1 MAAPAAACS
10 QALPYRSPRIPTWDV
25 QTTYRADG
33 TMILSSADAP
43 AIEQNGFVDFLPY
56 WAQRRG
62 DSPAFSERDAQG
74 EWRSISWSGLWNQVR
89 HVAAG
94 LLNLGLGQGR
104 PLMMLSGNSIEQAIL
119 LLAAEYAGVPTVP
132 VSPAYST
139 ISSDFARLKGIA
151 ALVQPAA
158 IFVQDREPFERASAA
173 LGLPEV
179 PIIAVCGSTDE
190 AWSFNALASLEL
202 TPARIAALA
211 SARAAIQPADV
222 LRILFTSG
230 STGAP
235 KGVVSTY
242 ANFKASTRYFAHVHG
257 ALSEP
262 QPVFLD
268 WMPWHHT
275 MGGVFAFGRAMVT
288 GASHYIDDG
297 RPVPGHFERT
307 LRNLR
312 EVSPTVFSSAP
323 SALTMLA
330 NALEDDAQLAQS
342 LFARLVNF
350 GYGGAS
356 LPRATWERIQRIAGK
371 TIGERLAFCTSLG
384 ATETNATGTYFSV
397 PSDDLG
403 NIGVPGPGMELKLV
417 PLEGGDGR
425 FEIRMRGAAIFGGYL
440 KDPSQSAKA
449 FDEEGYLCPG
459 DAIRL
464 ANAENPLEGLRFAGR
479 VAEDFKLTNGTWVR
493 TGSVRLGVLEQCAPL
508 LTDAV
513 ICGHDRDYVAALA
526 WPNVAACRR
535 LAPELA
541 ALEIEALVAHPAVIA
556 ALSERLRMQKA
567 SGSSLHVRRL
577 MLMAEPPSIDANET
591 TDKGYVNQAACR
603 ARRGRL
609 IDEVY
614 CPTPTAFVATAA

>member
-1 MAAPAAACS
+1 MAAPAAACP
-10 QALPYRSPRIPTWDV
+10 QALPYRSPRISTWQV
-25 QTTYRADG
+25 NTARRADG
-33 TMILSSADAP
+33 TVILSSPPAP

-62 DSPAFSERDAQG
+62 NTPAFSERQAQG
-74 EWRSISWSGLWNQVR
+74 EWRSITWGGLWSQVR
-89 HVAAG
+89 NVAAG

-104 PLMMLSGNSIEQAIL
+104 PLMLLSGNSIEQAIV
-119 LLAAEYAGVPTVP
+119 LLAAEYAGVPTAP

-139 ISSDFARLKGIA
+139 ISSDCARLKDIA
-151 ALVQPAA
+151 ARVQPAA
-158 IFVQDREPFERASAA
+158 IFVQEHAMFERAIAA
-173 LGLPEV
+173 PGMPKV
-179 PIIAVCGSTDE
+179 PVIAVHGATDE
-190 AWSFNALASLEL
+190 AYAFDSLASLEL

-242 ANFKASTRYFAHVHG
+242 ANFKAATAYFAHVFG
-257 ALSEP
+257 TLAEP

-275 MGGVFAFGRAMVT
+275 MAGVFAFGRTMVT

-312 EVSPTVFSSAP
+312 DVSPSIFSSAP

-330 NALEDDAQLAQS
+330 SALEDDAQLAQK
-342 LFARLVNF
+342 LFARLINF

-356 LPRATWERIQRIAGK
+356 LPRATWERIQRVAGK
-371 TIGERLAFCTSLG
+371 TIGERVAFCTSLG
-384 ATETNATGTYFSV
+384 ATETNGMGTYFGV

-403 NIGVPGPGMELKLV
+403 NIGVPVPGVELKLV

-425 FEIRMRGAAIFGGYL
+425 FEIRMRGAAIFSGYL
-440 KDPSQSAKA
+440 NEPSLTAKA
-449 FDEEGYLCPG
+449 FDEEGYLCLG
-459 DAIRL
+459 DAARL
-464 ANAENPLEGLRFAGR
+464 VNADNPAEGLRFAGR

-493 TGSVRLGVLEQCAPL
+493 TGSVRLGLLEQCAPL

-541 ALEIEALVAHPAVIA
+541 ALEVAALVQHPVVIA
-556 ALSERLRMQKA
+556 ALDERLRMQKA
-567 SGSSLHVRRL
+567 SGSSFNVRRL
-577 MLMAEPPSIDANET
+577 MLMAEPPSIDANEIA
-591 TDKGYVNQAACR
+591 DKGYVNQAACR
-603 ARRGRL
+603 ARRADL
-609 IDEVY
+609 VEEVY
-614 CPTPTAFVATAA
+614 RPTPQAFVATAT

>member
-1 MAAPAAACS
+1 MAAPADACS
-10 QALPYRSPRIPTWDV
+10 QALPYRSPRIPAWDV
-25 QTTYRADG
+25 HTTYRADG
-33 TMILSSADAP
+33 TVILSSAQAP

-56 WAQRRG
+56 WAQRRAH
-62 DSPAFSERDAQG
+62 SPVFCERDAQG
-74 EWRSISWSGLWNQVR
+74 GWRSITWSGLWNQVR

-94 LLNLGLGQGR
+94 LLNLGLGQER
-104 PLMMLSGNSIEQAIL
+104 PLMLLSGNSIEQAIL
-119 LLAAEYAGVPTVP
+119 LLAAEYAGVPTAP

-158 IFVQDREPFERASAA
+158 IFVQDRETFERAIAA

-179 PIIAVCGSTDE
+179 PVIAVHGSTDE
-190 AWSFNALASLEL
+190 ACSFNALASLEL

-242 ANFKASTRYFAHVHG
+242 ANFKAATRYFVRIYG
-257 ALSEP
+257 TLSEP

-275 MGGVFAFGRAMVT
+275 MGGVLAFGRTMVT

-297 RPVPGHFERT
+297 RPVAGHFERT

-312 EVSPTVFSSAP
+312 DVSPTAFSSAP

-330 NALEDDAQLAQS
+330 NALEDDAQLAQK
-342 LFARLVNF
+342 LFARLINF

-356 LPRATWERIQRIAGK
+356 LPRATWERIQRVAAE
-371 TIGERLAFCTSLG
+371 TIGEHLTFCTSLG
-384 ATETNATGTYFSV
+384 ATETNGTGTWFAM

-403 NIGVPGPGMELKLV
+403 NIGVPGPGVELKLA

-449 FDEEGYLCPG
+449 FDEEGYLCLG
-459 DAIRL
+459 DAVRL
-464 ANAENPLEGLRFAGR
+464 VNAENPSEGLRFAGR

-493 TGSVRLGVLEQCAPL
+493 TGSVRLGLLEQCAPL

-541 ALEIEALVAHPAVIA
+541 ALEVEALIAHPVVIA
-556 ALSERLRMQKA
+556 ALNERLRMQKA
-567 SGSSLHVRRL
+567 SGASLHVRRL

-603 ARRGRL
+603 ARRGDL

-614 CPTPTAFVATAA
+614 RPTPRAFVASTA